1 MILWIGED
9 ELKTGQLNLKVNLSL
24 YRFST
29 KERNTRLP
37 SRILE
42 MQFYLLFPNSERTS
56 KREKLN
62 SMNPRI
68 TKRVKRVKTKKRLQ
82 KRRRNDF
89 AHCR

>member
-42 MQFYLLFPNSERTS
+42 MQFYLSFPNSERTS

-62 SMNPRI
+62 SMNLRI
-68 TKRVKRVKTKKRLQ
+68 TKKVKTKKRLQ